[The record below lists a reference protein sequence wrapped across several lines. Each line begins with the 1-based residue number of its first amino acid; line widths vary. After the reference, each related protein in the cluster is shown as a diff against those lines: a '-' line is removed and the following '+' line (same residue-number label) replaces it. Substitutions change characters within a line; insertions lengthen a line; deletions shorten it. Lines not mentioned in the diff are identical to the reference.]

1 MEKLI
6 LYLFKPEEATFVQ
19 KVKNLFA
26 MILLNLIWVVFVI
39 QMYQYLIPRGLPG
52 MPDPRND
59 FQVFFWACLIAP
71 FWEELVFRYLPRK
84 IGDVAPKLMVPMIIV
99 SSILFGLIHSGVP
112 SILIQG
118 VIGFSFF
125 WLYMKN
131 GSIVWTMLAH
141 ALWNLIV
148 IFGLSYL

>member
-6 LYLFKPEEATFVQ
+6 SYLFKPEEANFMG
-19 KVKNLFA
+19 KMKNLLS
-26 MILLNLIWVVFVI
+26 MLVLNLFWVVLVM
-39 QMYQYLIPRGLPG
+39 QAYQYLIPSGIPR
-52 MPDPRND
+52 MPEPRD
-59 FQVFFWACLIAP
+59 AFQLFFWSCLIAP

-84 IGDVAPKLMVPMIIV
+84 IGDVAPKLMIPMIIV
-99 SSILFGLIHSGVP
+99 SSILFGLVHNGVP

-118 VIGFSFF
+118 AIGFSFF

-131 GSIVWTMLAH
+131 GSIYWTMLAH

>member
-6 LYLFKPEEATFVQ
+6 LYLFKPEEATFI
-19 KVKNLFA
+19 KKMKNLLS
-26 MILLNLIWVVFVI
+26 MILLNLLWVMVVM
-39 QMYQYLIPRGLPG
+39 QAYQYLLPQSLPR
-52 MPDPRND
+52 MPEPRD
-59 FQVFFWACLIAP
+59 SFQLFFWACLIAA

-84 IGDVAPKLMVPMIIV
+84 IGEVAPKLMVPMIIV
-99 SSILFGLIHSGVP
+99 SSILFGLVHSGVP
-112 SILIQG
+112 SILVQG

-131 GSIVWTMLAH
+131 GSI
-141 ALWNLIV
+141 LWNFIV